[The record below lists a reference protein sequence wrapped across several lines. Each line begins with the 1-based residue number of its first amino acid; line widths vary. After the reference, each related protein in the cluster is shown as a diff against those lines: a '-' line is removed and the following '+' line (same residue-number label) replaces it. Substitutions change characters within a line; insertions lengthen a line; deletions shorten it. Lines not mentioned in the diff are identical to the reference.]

1 MLMTFTKEELLN
13 QNKKNNK
20 LNAKKTKEYFKTVQ
34 EETNFAKWTKNN
46 EIIINEGKGYTDI
59 EIYNVFSIRF
69 MDNPIRFLGFYG
81 AEQRIYDLIENP
93 DQLSEFLG
101 DLEGFIQRLNV
112 DLDIQWNAAK
122 NLNKTIWLNEF
133 YLTLKQ
139 DLDKVF
145 LSLKNSSFYIPDC
158 NVTIKL
164 ESSVDRDYVDVYDL
178 GNRIITIKMN
188 NFSME
193 SLDKLDKLLDEKK
206 LLTRLKSISLAS
218 IFSKIELDENGLNN
232 MFNDSFGY
240 SYYDSKKRI
249 LKEIEKNVPGSLVRT
264 VFTTVPMRAELYLS
278 YFKFKVDYFKCD
290 FGYYMYDFNNK
301 RVIYKKTRQEII
313 DHCVEQI
320 GKNQIQV
327 ELNKITR

>member
-20 LNAKKTKEYFKTVQ
+20 LNVKKTKEYFRTV
-34 EETNFAKWTKNN
+34 EKETNFAKWTKNN
-46 EIIINEGKGYTDI
+46 DITITEGKGYTDI
-59 EIYNVFSIRF
+59 DIYNVFSIRY
-69 MDNPIRFLGFYG
+69 MDERFLGFYG

-101 DLEGFIQRLNV
+101 DFENFIQRLNV
-112 DLDIQWNAAK
+112 DLDIQYNTAK
-122 NLNKTIWLNEF
+122 NLDKTLWLNEF

-139 DLDKVF
+139 DLENVF

-164 ESSVDRDYVDVYDL
+164 QSSVDKDYVDVSDL

-206 LLTRLKSISLAS
+206 LLTRLKSISLAG
-218 IFSKIELDENGLNN
+218 IFSKIELDENDLNN

-249 LKEIEKNVPGSLVRT
+249 IKEIEKNVPGSLVRT
-264 VFTTVPMRAELYLS
+264 IFTTVPMRAELYLS
-278 YFKFKVDYFKCD
+278 YFKFEVDYFKCD
-290 FGYYMYDFNNK
+290 FGYYMYDFYNK
-301 RVIYKKTRQEII
+301 SVIYTKTRQEII

-327 ELNKITR
+327 ELTKIIR